1 MPNGEEEAR
10 DKQISSESGDE
21 DSISTMTIEDLIDN
35 EYWTAKGKVA
45 GRMAEMFDSF
55 RPILEQGM
63 FRKPGVD
70 ESALHTTL

>member
-1 MPNGEEEAR
+1 MPNGEEEPR
-10 DKQISSESGDE
+10 DKQISSEDD
-21 DSISTMTIEDLIDN
+21 DSMSTVTIEDLIDD

>member
-21 DSISTMTIEDLIDN
+21 DSISTMTIEDLIDD